1 MTSKIMTAEQAFN
14 VSMNTYPSL
23 YSAPTLEMAKDKFYD
38 HIFNTIG
45 NGYRD
50 TEEFL
55 HGHTINKSVIE
66 LMESFPEKYIGNT
79 PLYTAYTAVD
89 NSRGLEMPVHDSI
102 LEGLYTKEELET
114 MPHVA
119 TSIQSNSREFDDDRE
134 GIDDKFSPYP
144 NFKKTYSMV
153 WNMDMNAIGKSWI
166 EAGIVYYEHM
176 RNFFNSEKYHWY
188 SGAIPKDEVDLEIMV
203 SDYEKMFKHYTKED
217 MTEAEYFKA
226 ISDAYEIEYTG
237 DTEQFI
243 RNRWD
248 KELARIHAF
257 IDETILMLKAL

>member
-38 HIFNTIG
+38 HIFNVIG
-45 NGYRD
+45 NGFRD
-50 TEEFL
+50 TDEFL
-55 HGHTINKSVIE
+55 EGHVINKENIK
-66 LMESFPEKYIGNT
+66 LINSFPEKYISNA
-79 PLYTAYTAVD
+79 PLYIAYTA
-89 NSRGLEMPVHDSI
+89 LEKSFDIPAFDSS
-102 LEGLYTKEELET
+102 LEGVYTKEELKT
-114 MPHVA
+114 MPHVVKA
-119 TSIQSNSREFDDDRE
+119 IQSNSCDFLNREE
-134 GIDDKFSPYP
+134 TVNDKFSPYP

-153 WNMDMNAIGKSWI
+153 WQMDMNVIGKSWI

-176 RNFFNSEKYHWY
+176 KDFFNSEESHSY
-188 SGAIPKDEVDLEIMV
+188 SGAIPKEKIDLEIMV
-203 SDYEKMFKHYTKED
+203 YDYEKMFKHYTKED
-217 MTEAEYFKA
+217 MSEAEYFKA

-243 RNRWD
+243 RKRCD